1 MSNKFLVKSV
11 RKAEQE
17 LIGIETDVMWH
28 QRAIRHKGF
37 TNYSGEMTRECLAD
51 AKERISG
58 LRSFIRENRK
68 SLKPNGN

>member
-1 MSNKFLVKSV
+1 MSNKSLVKSV

-17 LIGIETDVMWH
+17 AIGIEMDIMWH

-37 TNYSGEMTRECLAD
+37 CNYSGSMSRDELST

-68 SLKPNGN
+68 TLKPNGN